1 MLKLFLAPLVTV
13 FVANVI
19 PFLTYRQNDNKN
31 KVALMDTLARE
42 LDKQQP
48 CGYLV
53 ESCLAR
59 LHNIRPLP
67 WEFLRVVLPCSHS
80 LEIIQL
86 ISTGRGILSLFDVQV
101 VGNRPVVQYAAAL
114 SNPSRRRN
122 TMYACFFICAFFIAL
137 FSYTEWQLLRLLSE
151 NSLPSNASD
160 TLYGNVLYKVMLML
174 LWAAAL
180 FVFTLQGVILRR
192 SEKRL
197 SQIRILIADNFP
209 APPPGQRAGRGK
221 CRRCCLI
228 NQLQPHRSA

>member
-1 MLKLFLAPLVTV
+1 MWDSMLKLFLAPLVTV
-13 FVANVI
+13 IVANII

-59 LHNIRPLP
+59 LHHIRPLP

-101 VGNRPVVQYAAAL
+101 ADNRPVVQYAAAL

-122 TMYACFFICAFFIAL
+122 TMYACVFVCAFFIAL
-137 FSYTEWQLLRLLSE
+137 FSYTEWQLLGLFSE
-151 NSLPSNASD
+151 ISLGSNVSD
-160 TLYGNVLYKVMLML
+160 TVYSEVLYNVMLML

-180 FVFTLQGVILRR
+180 FVFTLQGVILGR
-192 SEKRL
+192 SGKRL

-209 APPPGQRAGRGK
+209 APTPDREQEEENAGAAA
-221 CRRCCLI
+221 
-228 NQLQPHRSA
+228 S